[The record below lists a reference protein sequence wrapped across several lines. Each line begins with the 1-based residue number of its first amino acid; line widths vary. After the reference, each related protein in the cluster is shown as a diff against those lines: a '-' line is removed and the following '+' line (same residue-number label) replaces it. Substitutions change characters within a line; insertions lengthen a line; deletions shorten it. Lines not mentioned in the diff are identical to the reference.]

1 MSECYFQTRR
11 SRGRLLSR
19 LRHQET
25 GEEEAGNND
34 VTENNESQEV
44 KTLWLMDSLRTLAC
58 SDRAGNELSVKI
70 AKYYF
75 RYSNLTY
82 HKSILISD
90 CPSTRQICT
99 NKRQGQ
105 KQ

>member
-1 MSECYFQTRR
+1 MAECNFQTRR

-25 GEEEAGNND
+25 GEEAGNND
-34 VTENNESQEV
+34 VTENNASQEV

-58 SDRAGNELSVKI
+58 SDRVGNELSVKT

-90 CPSTRQICT
+90 CPQARENCT
-99 NKRQGQ
+99 NKKQGQ
-105 KQ
+105 EE

>member
-25 GEEEAGNND
+25 GEEAGNND
-34 VTENNESQEV
+34 VTENNASQEV

-58 SDRAGNELSVKI
+58 SDRVGNELSVKLSKLRLLNI
-70 AKYYF
+70 
-75 RYSNLTY
+75 
-82 HKSILISD
+82 ISD
-90 CPSTRQICT
+90 TVT
-99 NKRQGQ
+99 
-105 KQ
+105 